1 MIIVIISFSKAVLH
15 NLFVYYKSIIHVAIS
30 KCKAKE
36 SIHDTG

>member
-15 NLFVYYKSIIHVAIS
+15 DLFVYYMLILYVAIS

-36 SIHDTG
+36 RK